1 MSGNEF
7 KEFWELLQRL
17 FPFDFKT
24 ESAMRL
30 WAKHMQSAPYDTAVV
45 AIQRRKQENE
55 LIRMNI
61 LPEPEAIAKSAKYY
75 RGYSE
80 IFYKALMRNNG
91 LPVNED
97 EING

>member
-24 ESAMRL
+24 EGAMRL

-45 AIQRRKQENE
+45 AIRRWKQENE
-55 LIRMNI
+55 LTRMNI
-61 LPEPEAIAKSAKYY
+61 PPDPEDIAKSAKHYG
-75 RGYSE
+75 GYSK
-80 IFYKALMRNNG
+80 IFYTALMHSLRSA
-91 LPVNED
+91 D
-97 EING
+97 ETI

>member
-1 MSGNEF
+1 MSSNEF

-45 AIQRRKQENE
+45 AIRRWKHENE
-55 LIRMNI
+55 LVRMNI
-61 LPEPEAIAKSAKYY
+61 SPDPEDIAKSAKHYG
-75 RGYSE
+75 GYSKLFFE
-80 IFYKALMRNNG
+80 TARRNAR
-91 LPVNED
+91 
-97 EING
+97 